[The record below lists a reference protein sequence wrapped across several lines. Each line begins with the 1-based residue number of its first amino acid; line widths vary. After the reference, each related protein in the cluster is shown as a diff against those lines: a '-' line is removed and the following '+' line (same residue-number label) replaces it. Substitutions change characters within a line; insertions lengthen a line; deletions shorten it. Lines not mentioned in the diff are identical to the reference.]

1 VKPSNAVRKN
11 FSVTFDG
18 ACDDLTSLR
27 H

>member
-18 ACDDLTSLR
+18 AYDDLTSLR